1 MFPSIHLIAMKYFF
15 LFLLLFLG
23 KYSVCAQH
31 MISKQL
37 PFFYQLSSNEIF
49 DIYQDKEGYLW
60 IGTTNGLARY
70 DGFRLQPF
78 RADYKNLN
86 LLTNNSISNIMDND
100 HYVWIGTWK
109 GLNLYDKQTCK
120 ITPFPDARLLDKGIN
135 YMAADKEDNIWI
147 GAGNTIY
154 RCNSTASIVKEYDIF
169 GSQQN
174 RHAINFVYQD
184 REGNMWALTGGGLF
198 RYDEKADSFVTY
210 PPLGK
215 NNAPYTMCQDQS
227 GNYWIGTWGEG
238 LWQFF
243 PKKEGEECYKRHHII
258 NSRSGETE
266 PIFYSMT
273 QDNTFG
279 YLWLLSYNE
288 LYALQYT
295 EEGTLVPVD
304 IHDLVDTHMMYTK
317 IMKDRE
323 GNLWLGSYD
332 MAYTIFFDNS
342 KIDNYPLPQLKK
354 HMGWD
359 ANILNLCLDKNDV
372 MWVNQDRYGLCLYDL
387 SQDLFADI
395 SGNNLSNPGEVSIIV
410 KSKLKEGVWISPR
423 YGARVMRMTHQGM
436 KIQLEEDIDLEK
448 QIYNPGNIRDLVEDN
463 KGSLWIF
470 SQSGL
475 YVKRPDNSILLAAS
489 SDFPEMSSLTSDRE
503 GNIWGVSTDKKVYR
517 LSCIDRNISY
527 ELKACIPVLSGQEN
541 VNHACIDRE
550 GCLWLVSSLGRIF
563 KSDTNK
569 EAFENMAL
577 DNQID
582 DCSVLG
588 LLADENNVWIIT
600 NKKVLQYNIYQ
611 KVCMNYATSDG
622 NIWVDVFRYRAI
634 SRDRQGGLYVGGHRG
649 FIHIQSGSVSLADK
663 IQFSPVVTD
672 VKIENK
678 SIFFAEDESLHT
690 INRISLAPNSRNI
703 EIFFSSLIYSLNSKV
718 EMAYKLDGVDKDW
731 VYLSYDKNSAFYNQ
745 LKKGTYSFWLK
756 WKYGQ
761 GKWTEGK
768 VVLAIVQAPAFY
780 ETWLAYMVYFVLI
793 VLAVYLSFHT
803 YAQRIKIKN
812 EVKLKE
818 ELARTKL
825 NYFTNISHELLTPLT
840 VISCVTDHLEQKVP
854 AIRQQ
859 SVILKSNA
867 DKLKRLIQQILDFRK
882 MDVGKMNLNV
892 SEGNISEFIQ
902 NICKTNFLPLA
913 QKKGIILEID
923 VEPLEIKGYLD
934 FDKLDKII
942 YNLLS
947 NAVKYTPEYKCI
959 KVNVYLMN
967 KEGNKVLVIKIKD
980 EGIGISS
987 KEINYI
993 FTRFYSSKKQVGI
1006 ESNGIGLSLTKEL
1019 VNLHHGTIT
1028 VDSELGKGTCFTVE
1042 LPIDRTGYKHDEIVD
1057 EMEGV
1062 AMDITE
1068 CAIVAEDDVSSD
1080 GATDKSTLLLIDDN
1094 AELLYIMKEMFKEK
1108 YSVWTAADGQQA
1120 WDKLSNHEVDMIIC
1134 DVMLPDINGWELCTR
1149 IKSDLRFNHIPVVI
1163 LTAKNGIDDRIASYD
1178 AGADG
1183 YIAKPFEMKVLF
1195 ARVDNLIRS
1204 FKMRQA
1210 AFRKEEDVNLETL
1223 AYPSADKLFLQ
1234 SIIESI
1240 EQHLEESEFDLER
1253 LSEEMNMSKSTL
1265 YRKIKSMT
1273 GLTPLDFVRNIKMK
1287 RACMM
1292 LLARTQTISEVAYA
1306 VGFSNP
1312 KYFTKCFKEEFGV
1325 TPTEYQQS
1333 HIKA

>member
-1 MFPSIHLIAMKYFF
+1 
-15 LFLLLFLG
+15 
-23 KYSVCAQH
+23 
-31 MISKQL
+31 MISRQL

-49 DIYQDKEGYLW
+49 DIYQDREGYLW

-78 RADYKNLN
+78 RSDYKNLN
-86 LLTNNSISNIMDND
+86 LLTNNSISNIVDNGL
-100 HYVWIGTWK
+100 YVWIGTWK

-120 ITPFPDARLLDKGIN
+120 IIPFPDTRLLDKGIN

-147 GAGNTIY
+147 GAGNKIY

-169 GSQQN
+169 SMQQN
-174 RHAINFVYQD
+174 KYAINFVYRDKQ
-184 REGNMWALTGGGLF
+184 ENIWVLTGGGLF
-198 RYDEKADSFVTY
+198 RYDTKADSFITY

-215 NNAPYTMCQDQS
+215 SNAPYTMHQDQS

-243 PKKEGEECYKRHHII
+243 PNEDGEKCYKRHHII

-288 LYALQYT
+288 LYALKYT
-295 EEGTLVPVD
+295 EEGTLEAVD

-359 ANILNLCLDKNDV
+359 ANILNLCLDKNDM

-387 SQDLFADI
+387 SRDIFAD
-395 SGNNLSNPGEVSIIV
+395 NNADNLSNPGEVSIIV
-410 KSKLKEGVWISPR
+410 KSKFEEGVWISPR
-423 YGARVMRMTHQGM
+423 YGARVMRMTHQDM
-436 KIQLEEDIDLEK
+436 KIQIEEDIDLEK
-448 QIYNPGNIRDLVEDN
+448 QIHNPEGIRDLAEDN
-463 KGSLWIF
+463 KGNLWIF
-470 SQSGL
+470 TQSDL
-475 YVKRPDNSILLAAS
+475 YVKRPGNPVLITTHR
-489 SDFPEMSSLTSDRE
+489 DFPEISSLTSDRE
-503 GNIWGVSTDKKVYR
+503 GKIWGVSSDRKVYQ
-517 LSCIDRNISY
+517 LSCVDKNISY
-527 ELKACIPVLSGQEN
+527 ELKGCIPVLSRQES
-541 VNHACIDRE
+541 VNHICMDRE

-563 KSDTNK
+563 KSDADK
-569 EAFENMAL
+569 EEFESMSL

-600 NKKVLQYNIYQ
+600 NKKVLQYDIYH
-611 KVCMNYATSDG
+611 KICINYATSDG

-649 FIHIQSGSVSLADK
+649 FIHIQSGSTSSADK
-663 IQFSPVVTD
+663 IQFSPAVTD
-672 VKIENK
+672 VKVENK
-678 SIFFAEDESLHT
+678 SVFFAEDTTPHT
-690 INRISLAPNSRNI
+690 VNRISLAPNSRNI

-718 EMAYKLDGVDKDW
+718 EMAYKLDGTDKDW
-731 VYLSYDKNSAFYNQ
+731 VYLPHDKSSAFYNQ
-745 LKKGTYSFWLK
+745 LKKGTYSFRLK
-756 WKYGQ
+756 WKYEQ

-768 VVLAIVQAPAFY
+768 VVLTIVQAPTFY
-780 ETWLAYMVYFVLI
+780 ETWVAYMVYIILI
-793 VLAVYLSFHT
+793 VLVVYLSFRI
-803 YAQRIKIKN
+803 YARRIKIKN

-859 SVILKSNA
+859 SVILKSNT

-892 SEGNISEFIQ
+892 CEGNISEFIL

-913 QKKGIILEID
+913 QKKGITLETD
-923 VEPLEIKGYLD
+923 VEPSEIKGYLD
-934 FDKLDKII
+934 FDKLDKIV

-947 NAVKYTPEYKCI
+947 NAIKYTPENKCI
-959 KVNVYLMN
+959 KVDVYLIN
-967 KEGNKVLVIKIKD
+967 KEGSKVLVVKIKD
-980 EGIGISS
+980 DGIGISS
-987 KEINYI
+987 KEINHI
-993 FTRFYSSKKQVGI
+993 FTRFYSNKKQLGI
-1006 ESNGIGLSLTKEL
+1006 ESNGIGLSLTKDL

-1028 VDSELGKGTCFTVE
+1028 VDSTLGKGTCFTVE
-1042 LPIDRTGYKHDEIVD
+1042 LPIDRERYEADEIAD
-1057 EMEGV
+1057 ETESAARDV
-1062 AMDITE
+1062 TE
-1068 CAIVAEDDVSSD
+1068 CVMAAEDDISSGGD
-1080 GATDKSTLLLIDDN
+1080 TDKSALLLIDDN
-1094 AELLYIMKEMFKEK
+1094 TELLYIMKEMFKEK

-1120 WDKLSNHEVDMIIC
+1120 WDKLNNHEVDMIIC
-1134 DVMLPDINGWELCTR
+1134 DVMLPDINGWGLCSR

-1183 YIAKPFEMKVLF
+1183 YIAKPFERKVLF
-1195 ARVDNLIRS
+1195 ARVDNLIKS

-1210 AFRKEEDVNLETL
+1210 AFRKEENVNLETL
-1223 AYPSADKLFLQ
+1223 AYPSADKQFLQ

-1240 EQHLEESEFDLER
+1240 ELHLEETEFDLER
-1253 LSEEMNMSKSTL
+1253 LSGEMNMSKSTL

-1333 HIKA
+1333 HIKT

>member
-1 MFPSIHLIAMKYFF
+1 MLPSIYLIAMKYFF
-15 LFLLLFLG
+15 LFFLLFLG

-49 DIYQDKEGYLW
+49 DIYQDREGYLW

-70 DGFRLQPF
+70 DGSRLQPF
-78 RADYKNLN
+78 RSDYKNLN
-86 LLTNNSISNIMDND
+86 LLTNNSISNIVDND
-100 HYVWIGTWK
+100 LYVWIGTWK

-120 ITPFPDARLLDKGIN
+120 IVPFPDARLLDKGIN
-135 YMAADKEDNIWI
+135 YMTADKETHIWI
-147 GAGNTIY
+147 GAGSKIY
-154 RCNSTASIVKEYDIF
+154 KCNSTASLVKEYDIF
-169 GSQQN
+169 STQQN
-174 RHAINFVYQD
+174 KHTINFVYKDKQ
-184 REGNMWALTGGGLF
+184 ENIWALTGGGLF
-198 RYDEKADSFVTY
+198 RYDAKTDSFVTY

-215 NNAPYTMCQDQS
+215 SNAPYTMYQDLS

-243 PKKEGEECYKRHHII
+243 PKEKGEKCYKRHHII

-273 QDNTFG
+273 QDNAFG

-288 LYALQYT
+288 LYALKYT
-295 EEGTLVPVD
+295 EEGILEAVD

-317 IMKDRE
+317 ILKDRE

-332 MAYTIFFDNS
+332 MAYTIFFDHS

-359 ANILNLCLDKNDV
+359 ANILNLCLDKNNI
-372 MWVNQDRYGLCLYDL
+372 MWVSQDRYGLCLYDL
-387 SQDLFADI
+387 SRDIFADN
-395 SGNNLSNPGEVSIIV
+395 GANNLSNPGEVSIIV

-423 YGARVMRMTHQGM
+423 YGARVMRMTHQDM
-436 KIQLEEDIDLEK
+436 KIQIEEDINLEK
-448 QIYNPGNIRDLVEDN
+448 QIHNPGDIRDLVEDN
-463 KGSLWIF
+463 GGNLWIF
-470 SQSGL
+470 TQSGL
-475 YVKRPDNSILLAAS
+475 YVKRPDSSVLIATD
-489 SDFPEMSSLTSDRE
+489 SDFPEMSSLTSDME
-503 GNIWGVSTDKKVYR
+503 GKIWGVSSDRKVYR
-517 LSCIDRNISY
+517 LNCMDKDISH
-527 ELKACIPVLSGQEN
+527 ELEDCIPVLSEQEY
-541 VNHACIDRE
+541 VNHICIDRE

-563 KSDTNK
+563 KSDNDKK
-569 EAFENMAL
+569 EFESMSL
-577 DNQID
+577 DNRID

-600 NKKVLQYNIYQ
+600 NKKVLQYDIYQ
-611 KVCMNYATSDG
+611 NRCMNYATSDG
-622 NIWVDVFRYRAI
+622 NISVDVFRYRAI

-649 FIHIQSGSVSLADK
+649 FIHIQSGSTSSADK
-663 IQFSPVVTD
+663 IQYSPAVTD
-672 VKIENK
+672 VKVENK
-678 SIFFAEDESLHT
+678 SVFFAEEATPHT

-703 EIFFSSLIYSLNSKV
+703 ELFFSPLIYSLNSRV
-718 EMAYKLDGVDKDW
+718 QMAYKLDGVDNDW
-731 VYLSYDKNSAFYNQ
+731 VYLSSDKSSAFYNQ
-745 LKKGTYSFWLK
+745 LKKGTHLFRLK
-756 WKYGQ
+756 WKYEH

-768 VVLAIVQAPAFY
+768 VMLTIIQAPAFY
-780 ETWLAYMVYFVLI
+780 ETWMAYTVYILLI
-793 VLAVYLSFHT
+793 VLAVYLSFRI
-803 YAQRIKIKN
+803 YARRIKIKN

-859 SVILKSNA
+859 SVILKSNT

-882 MDVGKMNLNV
+882 MDVGKMTLNV
-892 SEGNISEFIQ
+892 SEGNISEFIL

-913 QKKGIILEID
+913 QKKGIILETD

-934 FDKLDKII
+934 FDKLDKIV

-947 NAVKYTPEYKCI
+947 NAIKYTPENKCI
-959 KVNVYLMN
+959 KVEVYLIN
-967 KEGNKVLVIKIKD
+967 KEGNKVLAIKIKD
-980 EGIGISS
+980 EGIGISP
-987 KEINYI
+987 KEINHI
-993 FTRFYSSKKQVGI
+993 FTRFYSNKKQVGI

-1042 LPIDRTGYKHDEIVD
+1042 LPIDRKGYSTDEIVD
-1057 EMEGV
+1057 KMKEV
-1062 AMDITE
+1062 AMNTAE
-1068 CAIVAEDDVSSD
+1068 CTMVAEDDISSD
-1080 GATDKSTLLLIDDN
+1080 GDTDKSTLLLIDDN
-1094 AELLYIMKEMFKEK
+1094 AELLYIMKELFKEK
-1108 YSVWTAADGQQA
+1108 YSVWTAVDGQQA

-1149 IKSDLRFNHIPVVI
+1149 IKSDLRFNHIPIVI
-1163 LTAKNGIDDRIASYD
+1163 LTAKNGIDDRIASYN
-1178 AGADG
+1178 AGADS

-1195 ARVDNLIRS
+1195 ARVDNLIKS

-1210 AFRKEEDVNLETL
+1210 AFRKEKNVNLETL

-1240 EQHLEESEFDLER
+1240 EQHLEESEFDLEK
-1253 LSEEMNMSKSTL
+1253 LSGEMNMSKSTL

-1273 GLTPLDFVRNIKMK
+1273 GLTPLDFIRNIKMK

-1306 VGFSNP
+1306 VGFNNP

-1333 HIKA
+1333 HIHA

>member
-1 MFPSIHLIAMKYFF
+1 M
-15 LFLLLFLG
+15 
-23 KYSVCAQH
+23 
-31 MISKQL
+31 
-37 PFFYQLSSNEIF
+37 
-49 DIYQDKEGYLW
+49 
-60 IGTTNGLARY
+60 
-70 DGFRLQPF
+70 
-78 RADYKNLN
+78 
-86 LLTNNSISNIMDND
+86 
-100 HYVWIGTWK
+100 
-109 GLNLYDKQTCK
+109 
-120 ITPFPDARLLDKGIN
+120 
-135 YMAADKEDNIWI
+135 
-147 GAGNTIY
+147 
-154 RCNSTASIVKEYDIF
+154 
-169 GSQQN
+169 
-174 RHAINFVYQD
+174 
-184 REGNMWALTGGGLF
+184 
-198 RYDEKADSFVTY
+198 
-210 PPLGK
+210 
-215 NNAPYTMCQDQS
+215 
-227 GNYWIGTWGEG
+227 
-238 LWQFF
+238 
-243 PKKEGEECYKRHHII
+243 
-258 NSRSGETE
+258 
-266 PIFYSMT
+266 
-273 QDNTFG
+273 
-279 YLWLLSYNE
+279 
-288 LYALQYT
+288 
-295 EEGTLVPVD
+295 D

-387 SQDLFADI
+387 SQDLFADN

-448 QIYNPGNIRDLVEDN
+448 QIYNPGNIRDLIEDN
-463 KGSLWIF
+463 KGCLWIF

-475 YVKRPDNSILLAAS
+475 YVKRPDNSILLVAS

-663 IQFSPVVTD
+663 IQFSSVVTD

-731 VYLSYDKNSAFYNQ
+731 VYLPYDKNSAFYNQ

-768 VVLAIVQAPAFY
+768 VVLVIVQAPAFY
-780 ETWLAYMVYFVLI
+780 ETWLAYMVYLVLI

-840 VISCVTDHLEQKVP
+840 VISCITDHLEQKVP

-947 NAVKYTPEYKCI
+947 NAIKYTPEYKCI
-959 KVNVYLMN
+959 KVNVYLIN

-980 EGIGISS
+980 EGIGISP

-993 FTRFYSSKKQVGI
+993 FTRFYSSKKRVGI

-1042 LPIDRTGYKHDEIVD
+1042 LPIDRMGYKHDEIVD

-1062 AMDITE
+1062 TMDITE

-1149 IKSDLRFNHIPVVI
+1149 IKSDLRFNHIPVII

-1223 AYPSADKLFLQ
+1223 AYPSANKLFLQ
-1234 SIIESI
+1234 SIIASI

-1253 LSEEMNMSKSTL
+1253 LSGEMNMSKSTL
-1265 YRKIKSMT
+1265 YRKIKAMT

-1312 KYFTKCFKEEFGV
+1312 KYFTKCFKEEFGM

-1333 HIKA
+1333 HIKV